1 MRIFQL
7 SYTTLLSILLLGCS
21 STKSVSNTNA
31 EKNIKPVQFFIGKTQ
46 STGVIE
52 NRVGKPTTNIT
63 TETIGVFKDS
73 ILHVEQD
80 LFPEGGKKNH
90 RSWQITLLNDT
101 VVEATA
107 NDIDGK
113 AVGTLKG
120 NHFSWTF
127 RLKLSNRKFIKHAR
141 MTQYYYLMPDG
152 KTMIIRSII
161 RKFSFTVAQITEQ
174 FQKN

>member
-7 SYTTLLSILLLGCS
+7 SCTTLLSFLIFGCS
-21 STKSVSNTNA
+21 STKFVSNTNA
-31 EKNIKPVQFFIGKTQ
+31 EKNIKPVKFFIGKTQ

-73 ILHVEQD
+73 ILYIEQD

-90 RSWQITLLNDT
+90 RSWQIKLLNDT
-101 VVEATA
+101 QVEATA